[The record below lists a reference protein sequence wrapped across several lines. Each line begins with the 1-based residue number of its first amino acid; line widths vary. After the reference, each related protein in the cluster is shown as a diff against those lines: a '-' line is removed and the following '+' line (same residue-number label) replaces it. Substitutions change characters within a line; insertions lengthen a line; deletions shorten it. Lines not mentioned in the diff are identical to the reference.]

1 MHLSQP
7 DLAVMTRPYLHQPL
21 WLMLQRYILFCFI
34 AMRFVTIVWI
44 REIKL
49 AKIIFLCLILKF
61 EEIFPKNRKLSPK
74 NKIISPINRK
84 ISPKDKMIFPKENC
98 LQIIYPGT
106 DCCRWFSVACRT
118 GFWMWFLG
126 GEGEG
131 CIFNLYIIF
140 FILGFFRFLTLGSF
154 FRFLPLPFTRIYK
167 KEFSNLHPSPFW
179 RFFWWSESYG
189 WRVVKALSCFV
200 LNTFLHLDI

>member
-1 MHLSQP
+1 
-7 DLAVMTRPYLHQPL
+7 
-21 WLMLQRYILFCFI
+21 
-34 AMRFVTIVWI
+34 MRLVTIVWI

-74 NKIISPINRK
+74 DKIISPKNRK
-84 ISPKDKMIFPKENC
+84 LSPKDKMISPKENC
-98 LQIIYPGT
+98 LLIIYPGT

-118 GFWMWFLG
+118 EFWMWFLG

-140 FILGFFRFLTLGSF
+140 FFFRVFPIFDPRVFFGFYPNPSRVYIKKSFQTFTLHLFGDSF
-154 FRFLPLPFTRIYK
+154 DDQRVTGEGWWRHFFAFFKYFFAFGHSKESLVGKGEIWTCLGKEKGDYK
-167 KEFSNLHPSPFW
+167 KA
-179 RFFWWSESYG
+179 R
-189 WRVVKALSCFV
+189 
-200 LNTFLHLDI
+200 

>member
-1 MHLSQP
+1 MSP
-7 DLAVMTRPYLHQPL
+7 PRPLLHQPL
-21 WLMLQRYILFCFI
+21 WLTIQRYNIPERPT
-34 AMRFVTIVWI
+34 MRFVRFAWI
-44 REIKL
+44 REIKYR
-49 AKIIFLCLILKF
+49 KYHEIIL
-61 EEIFPKNRKLSPK
+61 
-74 NKIISPINRK
+74 K

-98 LQIIYPGT
+98 LLIIYPGT

-118 GFWMWFLG
+118 EFWMWFLW

-200 LNTFLHLDI
+200 LNTFLHLDILRRVWLGTEKYELA

>member
-1 MHLSQP
+1 MHLRQP

-34 AMRFVTIVWI
+34 AMRFVTIVCI

-74 NKIISPINRK
+74 DKIISPINRK

-118 GFWMWFLG
+118 EFWMWFLG

-140 FILGFFRFLTLGSF
+140 FILGFFPIFDPRVFFSVFTLTLHAY
-154 FRFLPLPFTRIYK
+154 I
-167 KEFSNLHPSPFW
+167 
-179 RFFWWSESYG
+179 
-189 WRVVKALSCFV
+189 
-200 LNTFLHLDI
+200 

>member
-1 MHLSQP
+1 MQ
-7 DLAVMTRPYLHQPL
+7 
-21 WLMLQRYILFCFI
+21 QRYILFCFI

-74 NKIISPINRK
+74 DKIISPINRK
-84 ISPKDKMIFPKENC
+84 ISPKDKMISPKENC
-98 LQIIYPGT
+98 LLIIYPGT

-118 GFWMWFLG
+118 EFWMWFLG

-131 CIFNLYIIF
+131 CIFTLYIIF
-140 FILGFFRFLTLGSF
+140 FFFRVLMIREL
-154 FRFLPLPFTRIYK
+154 
-167 KEFSNLHPSPFW
+167 
-179 RFFWWSESYG
+179 
-189 WRVVKALSCFV
+189 RVKGGEGTSLLS
-200 LNTFLHLDI
+200 LNTFLHLGILRRVWLGTEKYELA

>member
-1 MHLSQP
+1 MHLRQP

-74 NKIISPINRK
+74 DKIISPINRK
-84 ISPKDKMIFPKENC
+84 ISPKENF
-98 LQIIYPGT
+98 LPIIYSGR
-106 DCCRWFSVACRT
+106 DCCRWFSVAYRT
-118 GFWMWFLG
+118 EFWCDFWEVK
-126 GEGEG
+126 GEGY
-131 CIFNLYIIF
+131 ILNL
-140 FILGFFRFLTLGSF
+140 ILYSF
-154 FRFLPLPFTRIYK
+154 FRIFGKNRKSEKWKNGFFPLPRVYIKKSFQTFT
-167 KEFSNLHPSPFW
+167 
-179 RFFWWSESYG
+179 
-189 WRVVKALSCFV
+189 
-200 LNTFLHLDI
+200 LHLFI